1 MARNMKPLAIA
12 LGATLAAGMVAQV
25 NAAENPFS
33 STPMVSGYK
42 VAMEGKCGE
51 GKCGAKTKTEQ
62 GAAEGDDS
70 AANTAEGTAKSE
82 TEGKCGAKSGAKSET
97 EGKCGGKK

>member
-12 LGATLAAGMVAQV
+12 LGATLAASMVAQV

-51 GKCGAKTKTEQ
+51 GKCGATKTQ
-62 GAAEGDDS
+62 PKADS
-70 AANTAEGTAKSE
+70 
-82 TEGKCGAKSGAKSET
+82 EGKCGDAKAAPATDDTTTTDAKSEA